1 MKIAVLTSIVG
12 LDSISIQEPVYKNAD
27 YFLFTDL
34 DVTFN
39 GWITKKLYSS
49 SWDDKYMSR
58 RAAKIPKIIPHY
70 LLPEYD
76 FYIWHDYIHE
86 LNYDPEK
93 LIIEFLKDHDFAMFK
108 HPQRNSWLQELSVVY
123 QYQIDHADLLEEQV
137 KFYEKNKIPEFGNFF
152 ECAIFLRRNNKIS
165 NEICNLWYEQI
176 NKFSSRDQISLPF
189 AFNKHKDVRIN
200 TIPGTCHVHTGGN
213 AYFIQNHPPL
223 RHIGKVN

>member
-1 MKIAVLTSIVG
+1 LKIAVLTSIVG
-12 LDSISIQEPVYKNAD
+12 LDSISIREPVYKNAD

-76 FYIWHDYIHE
+76 FYIWHDYIHQ

-93 LIIEFLKDHDFAMFK
+93 LVQESLKEHDFAFFK
-108 HPQRNSWLQELSVVY
+108 HPERNSWLSELNIIY
-123 QYQIDHADLLEEQV
+123 QYQIDHANLLEEQF
-137 KFYEKNKIPEFGNFF
+137 KFYQNIGLPEFGNFF
-152 ECAIFLRRNNKIS
+152 ECAIFLRKNNTIS
-165 NEICNLWYEQI
+165 NKVCNLWYEQI
-176 NKFSSRDQISLPF
+176 NKFSSRDQISLPY
-189 AFNKHKDVRIN
+189 ALHKNPDIKLN
-200 TIPGTCHVHTGGN
+200 TLNGSCHIHNGGN
-213 AYFIQNHPPL
+213 SYFVQTQAPL
-223 RHIGKVN
+223 RHLGKVN